1 MDWSG
6 GKGSDRTGWEWTGL
20 DRNGGTG
27 KDRTGMAFQKRLA
40 PSAVQDSDQA
50 WKQAPLSKKI
60 DEGETMPAESIET
73 TEDAA
78 M

>member
-1 MDWSG
+1 MLSN
-6 GKGSDRTGWEWTGL
+6 E
-20 DRNGGTG
+20 
-27 KDRTGMAFQKRLA
+27 MAFQKRLA